1 MRMFLTLLLTFIPLL
16 SQAFTLKCDQAFLD
30 KAQEEMD
37 TPAIIKL
44 SDEALRVSQLKGDEK
59 TYSCACYFKARYYYL
74 NFEFEKAVRWER
86 MISEDHLW
94 FLSKY
99 NAVIAYSIHGDLE
112 KARIISRLVCNESR
126 DLFFPFGKDISALI
140 IAESFFYAEHFEVS
154 QDQIKA
160 LLQDH
165 TSLDPTLAIL
175 TQQCLLKSPI
185 KKTTNQY
192 NNDFHALIKMVDHP
206 TNTKDWAFLSQ
217 KHQLFEACYHA
228 SINYLKFGMKQI
240 EIDITSLLSIINT
253 LYKTDPSSTIKLKKN
268 YLNSIYNAY
277 SNKPNSLAL
286 YSELLNSRIPP
297 SSPLKKETYFL
308 SAKENEKMG
317 NFKKAIRLYDRYN
330 VLEDS
335 IFFFSYKS
343 EVKDFAV
350 KLDLQRKKELSNQLL
365 SDSQKQYT
373 AIFILCIV
381 ILLLLILIGGIFHA
395 QRKLKKAKN
404 SAEQSRYLKS
414 VFLANMNHELRSPL
428 NSISGFSQLLV
439 NEEDPKQAA
448 YYSTIIQS
456 SNHLLERLLSD
467 VQDLSRIESNTLQF
481 EYTSVSLSKLFVDV
495 YEMYHINSTDKIELI
510 LETHPEASVWA
521 DKERVIQ
528 VIINFL
534 SNAFK
539 NTTKG
544 TIRMGYQIQKNQ
556 VYCYVTDTGKG
567 ITEEEHEHLFDR
579 FVQSEGYQQ
588 GGVGLGLA
596 LCKGFVIEM
605 KGEIGLESTIGIGS
619 TFWFTLPLLTK
630 SDPF

>member
-1 MRMFLTLLLTFIPLL
+1 MRIFLTLLLTFVPLL

-44 SDEALRVSQLKGDEK
+44 SDEALRVSQLKGDEN
-59 TYSCACYFKARYYYL
+59 TYSCACYFKARYYYM

-112 KARIISRLVCNESR
+112 KARIISRLVYNESR
-126 DLFFPFGKDISALI
+126 DLSFSFGKDISSLI

-154 QDQIKA
+154 QDQIRA
-160 LLQDH
+160 LLYDH
-165 TSLDPTLAIL
+165 ESLDPTLAIL

-185 KKTTNQY
+185 KKTANQY
-192 NNDFHALIKMVDHP
+192 NNDFHALIKMMNHP
-206 TNTKDWAFLSQ
+206 TNEKDWAFISH
-217 KHQLFEACYHA
+217 KHQLFVAYYHA
-228 SINYLKFGMKQI
+228 SINYLKFGMQES
-240 EIDITSLLSIINT
+240 EIDIASMISIINT
-253 LYKTDPSSTIKLKKN
+253 LYKTDPSSIIRLKKN
-268 YLNSIYNAY
+268 YLNSIYNTY

-286 YSELLNSRIPP
+286 YSELLNSPIPP

-317 NFKKAIRLYDRYN
+317 KFKKAIRLYDRYQA
-330 VLEDS
+330 LEDS
-335 IFFFSYKS
+335 IFSFSYKS
-343 EVKDFAV
+343 EIKDYAV
-350 KLDLQRKKELSNQLL
+350 KLDLHRKQELSNHLL
-365 SDSQKQYT
+365 SDSKKQYT
-373 AIFILCIV
+373 DVFILCIV
-381 ILLLLILIGGIFHA
+381 IFLLLILIGAIYHA
-395 QRKLKKAKN
+395 QRRLKKAKN

-467 VQDLSRIESNTLQF
+467 VQDLSRIESNTLKF
-481 EYTSVSLSKLFVDV
+481 EYTSVPLSNLFVDV
-495 YEMYHINSTDKIELI
+495 YEMYHINSTKKLELI
-510 LETHPEASVWA
+510 LETHPEAFVWA
-521 DKERVIQ
+521 DKERIIQ
-528 VIINFL
+528 VLINFL

-544 TIRMGYQIQKNQ
+544 TIRMGYQIQKNE

-567 ITEEEHEHLFDR
+567 IAKEEQEHLFDR
-579 FVQSEGYQQ
+579 FVQSEGFQQ

-605 KGEIGLESTIGIGS
+605 KGEIGLESTVGIGS
-619 TFWFTLPLLTK
+619 TFWFTLPLLRK
-630 SDPF
+630 SEIS